1 MKKLLVLLVLGFFI
15 FTAPAVGMDWQKK
28 EKITVAWD
36 TVTNDVDGS
45 TFPQGSIIEYEVFII
60 DPRFD
65 PNKTSP
71 KTIGVTQQTQLDVT
85 ITPGKY
91 LVGVQAILK
100 VPSDASGTVYEEVG
114 RSSISWSDDPQM
126 TLNGVVFGV
135 LFFKNPIFVSNLRP
149 Q

>member
-1 MKKLLVLLVLGFFI
+1 VLLVLGFFI
-15 FTAPAVGMDWQKK
+15 FAAPAVGMDWQKK

-36 TVTNDVDGS
+36 KVTNDIDGGA
-45 TFPQGSIIEYEVFII
+45 FPQGSIIEYEVFIS

-71 KTIGVTQQTQLDVT
+71 KTIGVTQQTQLEVT

-100 VPSDASGTVYEEVG
+100 VPSDASGTVYEEAG
-114 RSSISWSDDPQM
+114 RSAISWSDNPQVV
-126 TLNGVVFGV
+126 LNGVLFGMM
-135 LFFKNPIFVSNLRP
+135 FHKNPAFALNLRP